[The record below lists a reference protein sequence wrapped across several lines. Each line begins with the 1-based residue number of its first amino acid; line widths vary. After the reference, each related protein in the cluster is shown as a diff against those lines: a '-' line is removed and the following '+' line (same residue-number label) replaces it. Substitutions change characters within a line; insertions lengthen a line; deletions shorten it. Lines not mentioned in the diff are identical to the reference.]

1 MNLPL
6 HRSKGPRRADG
17 FTMVELAMCI
27 GIVAF
32 AMVAILGV
40 LPLGLGVQ
48 RQNREETIVEQEGP
62 LWVDLIRRGGIGWDE
77 VTKYVDS
84 VVIEHTP
91 VNGSGAGQTFGFRGP
106 FYPASNPVPAPGTT
120 LTTPRDIVS
129 LLSIPRFEA
138 DRGIIYSNR
147 VTAICRSFSG
157 DLNSQIR
164 PSGTAG
170 FQPADRQLD
179 DALKYQMQVDL
190 TPAVQLPSL
199 PGTLGNVQ
207 SMAALT
213 TGVQL
218 GGYLDAIR
226 LDTNLVRILTSPEE
240 RRSSRDALAGTV
252 YNLRLTFRWPVF
264 RVGNDISVGPGQRVF
279 SAQIVGKPRFA
290 IQVPANPEAVFRP
303 GTSLRPRRFD
313 DSALN
318 RNLTSTPP

>member
-6 HRSKGPRRADG
+6 HTVKGSRRTDG

-48 RQNREETIVEQEGP
+48 KQNREETIVEQEGP
-62 LWVDLIRRGGIGWDE
+62 LWVELIRRGGIGWDE
-77 VTKYVDS
+77 VTNYVDS
-84 VVIEHTP
+84 IVVEHTP
-91 VNGSGAGQTFGFRGP
+91 LNGTGAGQTFGFRGP
-106 FYPASNPVPAPGTT
+106 FYPVSNPVPAPGT
-120 LTTPRDIVS
+120 LLVTPRDIVS

-138 DRGIIYSNR
+138 DRGILYSNR
-147 VTAICRSFSG
+147 VTALCRSFSG

-164 PSGTAG
+164 PTGVVG
-170 FQPADRQLD
+170 FQPSDRQLD
-179 DALKYQMQVDL
+179 DALRYQMQVDL

-199 PGTLGNVQ
+199 PVTPGNVQ
-207 SMAALT
+207 SMTPFT

-218 GGYLDAIR
+218 GGYLDAMR
-226 LDTNLVRILTSPEE
+226 LDPSLIKLISTPEE

-264 RVGNDISVGPGQRVF
+264 RVGNEISVGSGQRVF

-290 IQVPANPEAVFRP
+290 IQVPSNPEAVFRP

-318 RNLTSTPP
+318 RNLTSSPQ